1 MSRAHRAAL
10 LLSLSAPLG
19 AQDARIRSEIYAADE
34 VYRLPGFVGYQIDL
48 EFEPGEAFVG
58 LGAGDAEGITYAAQ
72 GNHLFVKPRASGVRT
87 NLTVLTSRRSY
98 HFQYIVS
105 SQPPDPESH
114 EALYVLRFLYPALA
128 PPGPPPEPATA
139 RRVRHAGYAYAGS
152 KALRPEAAWDDG
164 VRTWLRYGAQQELP
178 AVFARNPDGSEALV
192 NSHIEAG
199 ALVIHRLAPA
209 FTVRRGA
216 LTGCIIRGAP
226 GAARDARPG
235 VRVTP

>member
-1 MSRAHRAAL
+1 MRRAHGAAL
-10 LLSLSAPLG
+10 LLSLSAPLV
-19 AQDARIRSEIYAADE
+19 AQDARIRSELYVEDE

-48 EFEPGEAFVG
+48 EFESGEAFVG
-58 LGAGDAEGITYAAQ
+58 LGVGDAEGITYAAQ

-105 SQPPDPESH
+105 GQPPDPESH
-114 EALYVLRFLYPALA
+114 EVLYVLRFLYPPLA
-128 PPGPPPEPATA
+128 PPPVTTPEPTA
-139 RRVRHAGYAYAGS
+139 ARPARHAVYAYAGS

-164 VRTWLRYGAQQELP
+164 VRTWLRYGSQQELP
-178 AVFARNPDGSEALV
+178 AVFARNADGSESLV

-216 LTGCIIRGAP
+216 LSGCIVRGT
-226 GAARDARPG
+226 GAAARAT
-235 VRVTP
+235 RRSLHE